1 MPRHLLRPSSPVH
14 YLSALQDAEDR
25 RAHRP
30 LTGFVDHV
38 FNHLEA
44 VYGTKAMVNQLAA
57 CLMVT
62 LDKFKPSDLRLQ
74 VGFV

>member
-1 MPRHLLRPSSPVH
+1 M
-14 YLSALQDAEDR
+14 
-25 RAHRP
+25 
-30 LTGFVDHV
+30 DHV

-62 LDKFKPSDLRLQ
+62 LEKFKPSDLRLQ
-74 VGFV
+74 VGFVAR

>member
-1 MPRHLLRPSSPVH
+1 M
-14 YLSALQDAEDR
+14 
-25 RAHRP
+25 
-30 LTGFVDHV
+30 DHV

-62 LDKFKPSDLRLQ
+62 LEKFKPSDLRLQ
-74 VGFV
+74 VGLCRAAQVVYGTCASAGLFTCAPAGRLCAR